1 MKIISLFKF
10 FILPFSLI
18 LFLSSNTSALTL
30 EKTPISLNA
39 AWGMTWLDDTQMLI
53 TQKSGEIFLVDTVDH
68 TQIEISHNI
77 PVVQYGQG
85 GLLDI
90 INEGNIVWV
99 TGSIKKD
106 DKYTT
111 AIFRSTLSGNKLAN
125 TKLIYEALPY
135 ISSPYHFGSRI
146 EILDD
151 YLYISIGERGGGMIA
166 QDVTNSIG
174 SIIRLHK
181 NGDIPIDNPY
191 QEKESWKPE
200 LYQIGVRNPQGM
212 SLDPISQKVFI
223 SNHGPKGGD
232 FIGPVIAGSNY
243 GWKQIAWGGTNYSGS
258 KVGDG
263 NAWEPGFLKPDFIWV
278 PSIGVGGIKFYKGDA
293 FPDWQGSLLVG
304 SLKFQYLSV
313 LHRDDQKFIS
323 EEIIFKDEIGRV
335 RDIEINNKGEII
347 LIADELDSH
356 LYILKP

>member
-146 EILDD
+146 EILDN

-181 NGDIPIDNPY
+181 NGDIPNDNPY

-335 RDIEINNKGEII
+335 RDIEINKKGEII

>member
-181 NGDIPIDNPY
+181 NGDIPNDNPY

>member
-146 EILDD
+146 EILDN

-181 NGDIPIDNPY
+181 NGDIPNDNPY

-232 FIGPVIAGSNY
+232 FIGPVTAGSNY

-335 RDIEINNKGEII
+335 RDIEINKKGEII